1 MAGYS
6 VVSMGV
12 PIQYCDRVAVFY
24 RVLPCFY
31 IKALQQF
38 VPNVVRF
45 QMVKGE
51 RQYYIFGCYLSPNDA
66 LNIDCVLAAV
76 GKRPRW
82 SELLVAGN
90 FKYDPTSPEGADR
103 DEKNSA
109 DP

>member
-12 PIQYCDRVAVFY
+12 PIQDCDGVALFY

-51 RQYYIFGCYLSPNDA
+51 WQCYIVGFYLSPN
-66 LNIDCVLAAV
+66 
-76 GKRPRW
+76 
-82 SELLVAGN
+82 
-90 FKYDPTSPEGADR
+90 
-103 DEKNSA
+103 
-109 DP
+109 

>member
-1 MAGYS
+1 MSGYS

-12 PIQYCDRVAVFY
+12 PIQDCDGVALFY

-51 RQYYIFGCYLSPNDA
+51 RQWWVQTS
-66 LNIDCVLAAV
+66 AA
-76 GKRPRW
+76 P
-82 SELLVAGN
+82 
-90 FKYDPTSPEGADR
+90 
-103 DEKNSA
+103 
-109 DP
+109 